1 MLILIPYCNIAIFY
15 DIVHLWTIDWD
26 LYLDIHM
33 QMCVHSNTDL
43 ICGFFFYFL
52 MLVTISLRKCQLF
65 IIASDKSQFI

>member
-33 QMCVHSNTDL
+33 QMCDHSNTDL
-43 ICGFFFYFL
+43 ICGFVFIFL
-52 MLVTISLRKCQLF
+52 CWLLSVSENTNCL
-65 IIASDKSQFI
+65 

>member
-33 QMCVHSNTDL
+33 QMCDHSNTDL
-43 ICGFFFYFL
+43 ICEFVFIFL
-52 MLVTISLRKCQLF
+52 CWLLSVSENTNCL
-65 IIASDKSQFI
+65 